1 MKSMQSNQSRK
12 RPVNLTLN
20 EKLVSQAKGMTG
32 NLSGVVEQLLTD
44 FVMKQNSARQE
55 KARSAEVAAQAWNSF
70 NERSGSFAD
79 EHSTL

>member
-1 MKSMQSNQSRK
+1 MKSMQSNQARK

-20 EKLVSQAKGMTG
+20 EELVAQAKGMTN

-44 FVMKQNSARQE
+44 YVMKQNSARQE
-55 KARSAEVAAQAWNSF
+55 KKHNADAAAQAWNTF
-70 NERSGSFAD
+70 NEQYGSFAD

>member
-20 EKLVSQAKGMTG
+20 EKLVSQAKGMTD

-55 KARSAEVAAQAWNSF
+55 KSRSAEVAAQA
-70 NERSGSFAD
+70 
-79 EHSTL
+79 